1 MAQTIENAIGSCPLC
16 GEQLSLDIPDRRVAA
31 KWRDAL
37 AHRDKWST
45 VSDEFCAR
53 GSIEAAAAQL
63 SISTETAR
71 LLLEFLCTE
80 VCGCRAVTCVSCLD
94 DYRSAL

>member
-1 MAQTIENAIGSCPLC
+1 MAQAIKDTIGSCPLC
-16 GEQLSLDIPDRRVAA
+16 DEELNLDLPDWRVAA

-37 AHRDKWST
+37 AHRDKWVI
-45 VSDEFCAR
+45 VSDEFRAS
-53 GSIEAAAAQL
+53 GSIEEAARRL

>member
-1 MAQTIENAIGSCPLC
+1 MAQTIENATGSCPLC
-16 GEQLSLDIPDRRVAA
+16 GEPLSLNIPDWRVAA
-31 KWRDAL
+31 KWREAL
-37 AHRDKWST
+37 NHRDKWST
-45 VSDEFCAR
+45 LSDEFSAT

-63 SISTETAR
+63 SISTDTAR
-71 LLLEFLCTE
+71 LLLEFLCTD

>member
-1 MAQTIENAIGSCPLC
+1 MAQAIEQTSGSCPLC
-16 GEQLSLDIPDRRVAA
+16 DEQLNLNLPDWRVAA

-37 AHRDKWST
+37 AHRDKWAT
-45 VSDEFCAR
+45 VSDEFRAS
-53 GSIEAAAAQL
+53 GSIEEAAQRL
-63 SISTETAR
+63 SISADIAR